1 VTGQHYV
8 KVKVE
13 HGDMETEI
21 GFFCSPDDDTE
32 VCIAKAKRLTANLR
46 TLPMAYE
53 RFTITERREAL
64 PDD

>member
-1 VTGQHYV
+1 MNNQHYV

-13 HGDMETEI
+13 HGTLETEVA
-21 GFFCSPDDDTE
+21 FFCDPDDDTE
-32 VCIAKAKRLTANLR
+32 FCIAKAKRMTANLR

-64 PDD
+64 PED